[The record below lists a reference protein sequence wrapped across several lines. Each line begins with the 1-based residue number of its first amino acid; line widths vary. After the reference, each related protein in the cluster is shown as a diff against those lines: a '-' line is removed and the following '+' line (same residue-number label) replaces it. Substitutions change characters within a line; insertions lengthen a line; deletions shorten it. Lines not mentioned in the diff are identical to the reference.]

1 MMPTTVAPELAYH
14 ILRASNMLSA
24 SLFIGLVAT
33 LLPFSSPHP
42 QCLDF
47 QPPFED
53 DRITYCDEYEDFGCC
68 SRGRDRRVQK
78 RVEFIRDLMRLPPER
93 SYEECEP
100 YLRNVSCLRCS
111 PYAAH
116 IFDTENGGMARRFP
130 TLCRSY
136 CEEAFQKCHPILM
149 RMFRLQIQDYGYLK
163 RPSTEELLN
172 YSKGFC
178 AEQIPVE
185 SPYCYP
191 RVLDGPQLP
200 GFTTQ
205 SEGNLGCVCAL
216 PVATGLRNPI
226 AAIHA
231 GDGSGRLFIVEQI
244 GEIHVLLANNTLLS
258 EPFLD
263 ISDRVLISANKGDER
278 GLLGLAFHPEF
289 QENGRFFVHYY
300 TSNAKGRISEFHL
313 QDLNPD
319 MANVSS
325 ERILLTISQ
334 PRANHNGGQL
344 LFKDGYLL
352 VFLGDG
358 GGAGD
363 RFGTIGNGQD
373 R

>member
-1 MMPTTVAPELAYH
+1 
-14 ILRASNMLSA
+14 MLNLSVTH
-24 SLFIGLVAT
+24 LLTGLVVT
-33 LLPFSSPHP
+33 VLPFSSPHP

-47 QPPFED
+47 QPPFEN
-53 DRITYCDEYEDFGCC
+53 DRVTYCDEYENFGCC
-68 SRGRDRRVQK
+68 SQGMDRLVQENVDFFRD
-78 RVEFIRDLMRLPPER
+78 FMRLPAER
-93 SYEECEP
+93 PYEECEP
-100 YLRNVSCLRCS
+100 YLRNVSCLTCS

-116 IFDTENGGMARRFP
+116 IFDTENGGAVVRSFP

-136 CEEAFQKCHPILM
+136 CEEAFLKCHPILM
-149 RMFRLQIQDYGYLK
+149 SMFRLQIQDYGYVE

-172 YSKGFC
+172 YSKSFC
-178 AEQIPVE
+178 AEQIPEE

-191 RVLDGPQLP
+191 RVLGGPQLP
-200 GFTTQ
+200 GFSTQ
-205 SEGNLGCVCAL
+205 PEGDLGCVCGL

-226 AAIHA
+226 AAVHS

-244 GEIHVLLANNTLLS
+244 GQIHVLDANNTLLS

-263 ISDRVLISANKGDER
+263 ISDRVLISAKKGDER

-289 QENGRFFVHYY
+289 EQNGRFFVYY
-300 TSNAKGRISEFHL
+300 FTSVNSNDESRISEFHL
-313 QDLNPD
+313 QDRIPNIAD
-319 MANVSS
+319 ASS
-325 ERILLTISQ
+325 ERIILSISQ
-334 PRANHNGGQL
+334 PLATHNGGQL

-358 GGAGD
+358 GGTGD

>member
-1 MMPTTVAPELAYH
+1 
-14 ILRASNMLSA
+14 
-24 SLFIGLVAT
+24 
-33 LLPFSSPHP
+33 
-42 QCLDF
+42 
-47 QPPFED
+47 
-53 DRITYCDEYEDFGCC
+53 
-68 SRGRDRRVQK
+68 
-78 RVEFIRDLMRLPPER
+78 
-93 SYEECEP
+93 
-100 YLRNVSCLRCS
+100 
-111 PYAAH
+111 
-116 IFDTENGGMARRFP
+116 
-130 TLCRSY
+130 
-136 CEEAFQKCHPILM
+136 
-149 RMFRLQIQDYGYLK
+149 MFRLQIQDYGYLK

-172 YSKGFC
+172 YSKSFC

-226 AAIHA
+226 AAVHA

-313 QDLNPD
+313 QDHIPNIAD
-319 MANVSS
+319 ASS
-325 ERILLTISQ
+325 ERIILSISQ
-334 PRANHNGGQL
+334 PLATHNGGQL